1 MFLNSQSPPE
11 RQHLVDACRF
21 ELSKVERLQIR
32 ERVIGLFQE
41 IDADFAA
48 EVASAVGVSLPAPK
62 AVVTKAAAKAR
73 DGRAPVKSSP
83 ALSLVN
89 QPRPSIKTRNVA
101 LLALP
106 GVSLADVDAICGTLC
121 GQGAKVEIV
130 SRVLGALETDG
141 DRPLDVKKT
150 FQNTA
155 SVLHDAVVIPGGK
168 HASEL
173 ARHADALHFV
183 RESFR
188 HAKPIGASNEGLRL
202 LSAAALPGIEFAGRK
217 PKRPFANS
225 HGVVTTTAD
234 DLGEFLRAFVEA
246 LRLHRHFDRDLTA
259 VPA

>member
-1 MFLNSQSPPE
+1 
-11 RQHLVDACRF
+11 
-21 ELSKVERLQIR
+21 
-32 ERVIGLFQE
+32 
-41 IDADFAA
+41 
-48 EVASAVGVSLPAPK
+48 VGVSLPAPK

-188 HAKPIGASNEGLRL
+188 HAKPIGATNEGVTVLD
-202 LSAAALPGIEFAGRK
+202 AAGLPGIELAG
-217 PKRPFANS
+217 KRGTSVVSSA
-225 HGVVTTTAD
+225 GVVSARGD
-234 DLGEFLRAFVEA
+234 DLDDFGTAFVEA
-246 LRLHRHFDRDLTA
+246 IRAHRHFERELDG